1 MGTVSMD
8 SAGDDASPPPG
19 DGTACATLLCEASG
33 DVVFATPDAVS
44 MLARTGIVAQAGQP
58 LLPLAVWR
66 ELVAGPVG
74 EPRDWSTGTALLAVR
89 RYPAEEGR
97 TILTFQEI
105 FSGRKNLVERLHQQ
119 RTEAISA
126 LVANIAHDVRN
137 PLSAML
143 FNLESLSQCACEAP
157 DIRESIQGIRDATGT
172 LCRIVD
178 GLVDFAALSPSREG
192 IPIGRVLDRLKSLL
206 RGVLRAGNHTLE
218 VTVEPAVYCVRIHP
232 LMLEQVLASLVMNA
246 LDANPAGT
254 AVYLRAAP
262 YRQPN
267 NADRHFVRIEVEN
280 RGAPIPSWVETRLF
294 EPFFSTKPEGMGLGL
309 ATAREALRSAGGDV
323 WFVPTT
329 GGVRFDVIVPAG
341 QADRTE
347 MEAGR

>member
-8 SAGDDASPPPG
+8 SAGDDASPLTG
-19 DGTACATLLCEASG
+19 DGTERATLLCEAGG
-33 DVVFATPDAVS
+33 DVVLATPDAVS
-44 MLARTGIVAQAGQP
+44 MLARAGIAAQAGQP

-66 ELVAGPVG
+66 ELVTGPVG
-74 EPRDWSTGTALLAVR
+74 EPREWSTGTALLAVR

-97 TILTFQEI
+97 TILIFQEI
-105 FSGRKNLVERLHQQ
+105 FSGRKNLVQRLHQQ

-143 FNLESLSQCACEAP
+143 FNLESLSQCACESP

-192 IPIGRVLDRLKSLL
+192 IPIGRVLNRLKSLL

-218 VTVEPAVYCVRIHP
+218 VTVDPAIDCIRIHP

-246 LDANPAGT
+246 LDANPTGT
-254 AVYLRAAP
+254 AVSLRAAP
-262 YRQPN
+262 
-267 NADRHFVRIEVEN
+267 DRHFVRIEVEN

-323 WFVPTT
+323 WLVPTT
-329 GGVRFDVIVPAG
+329 GGVRFDVTVPAG
-341 QADRTE
+341 EADRAE